1 MQWVNLLEVQLKLLP
16 ARPVFGILQIRP
28 WWWCCSCIT
37 MTGEWKNQQK
47 GVLGWSANSNFYRSE
62 IFRLA
67 WKRTGTQVCQTLT
80 EDFIHKQAASICSE
94 SLNLV
99 IPRCN
104 WRNVSM
110 RTRYSCGRNARVTK
124 FRWNGTDQYT
134 CSRLKPSLR
143 NFVPI
148 ANPSWLWFLKR
159 DWGRS
164 GFQAFNSQLDFYHT
178 RLYSDC
184 LAKVCGRVSENGCWL
199 LVHVVLKF
207 APIWFSYRILNRN
220 DLFWGKR

>member
-1 MQWVNLLEVQLKLLP
+1 MSQKNGLKSVPKTVQNLQLLQVVPPGGHIPHLWRSLFQSGWCSQIESLSCSQRVNLLEVQLKLLP
-16 ARPVFGILQIRP
+16 ARTVFGILQIRP

-80 EDFIHKQAASICSE
+80 EDFIHNQAASICSE

-99 IPRCN
+99 IPRCI

-124 FRWNGTDQYT
+124 FRWTGQINTPAQG
-134 CSRLKPSLR
+134 SSL
-143 NFVPI
+143 
-148 ANPSWLWFLKR
+148 LWGIL
-159 DWGRS
+159 
-164 GFQAFNSQLDFYHT
+164 FQ
-178 RLYSDC
+178 
-184 LAKVCGRVSENGCWL
+184 
-199 LVHVVLKF
+199 
-207 APIWFSYRILNRN
+207 
-220 DLFWGKR
+220 

>member
-1 MQWVNLLEVQLKLLP
+1 MPPGVHIPHLWRSLFQSRWCSQWVNLLEVQLKLLP
-16 ARPVFGILQIRP
+16 ARTVFGILQIRP

-110 RTRYSCGRNARVTK
+110 RTYNIAVV
-124 FRWNGTDQYT
+124 GTHVSPNLGERDR
-134 CSRLKPSLR
+134 SIHLLK
-143 NFVPI
+143 
-148 ANPSWLWFLKR
+148 A
-159 DWGRS
+159 
-164 GFQAFNSQLDFYHT
+164 QAF
-178 RLYSDC
+178 
-184 LAKVCGRVSENGCWL
+184 
-199 LVHVVLKF
+199 
-207 APIWFSYRILNRN
+207 
-220 DLFWGKR
+220 FWGILFQ